1 MGHFCGIYGIGAVV
15 MILTLQYFSKT
26 NHRLFMAGVVVGAIV
41 EYTLS
46 LIGELLL
53 HAKWWDYSDKFLN
66 INGRICLLYSFFWG
80 LLGVYLIKVFHPKVD
95 NMINYFKGKM
105 NLKILKIFTVG
116 TIVFIVIDC
125 VISGMAV
132 DLFLMRVAITKD
144 LDIENK
150 EQTKYRYETIY
161 HDEKKASFI
170 NRYWNDEKMI
180 KVYPNLTIKLR
191 DGSMQAVKN
200 YFPDIKPY
208 YYKW

>member
-1 MGHFCGIYGIGAVV
+1 

-26 NHRLFMAGVVVGAIV
+26 NHRLFCAGVVVGAIV

-53 HAKWWDYSDKFLN
+53 NAKWWDYSDKFLN

-95 NMINYFKGKM
+95 KMINYFKRKI
-105 NLKILKIFTVG
+105 NLKVLKMLTVG
-116 TIVFIVIDC
+116 TIIFIVVDC
-125 VISGMAV
+125 VISGIAV

-161 HDEKKASFI
+161 QDEKKANFI

-180 KVYPNLTIKLR
+180 KAYPNLTIKLK

-200 YFPDIKPY
+200 HFPDIKPY